1 MDELMEEL
9 NPESLIRE
17 VYFRFGEGEP
27 VKFAYTTGNN
37 FSLVLEDGAEEPSV
51 TFSDGK
57 GNEFTIF
64 IKRQDG
70 IQP

>member
-1 MDELMEEL
+1 MEDIT
-9 NPESLIRE
+9 PESLVRE
-17 VYFRFGEGEP
+17 VCFRFGDEEP
-27 VKFAYTTGNN
+27 IKFAYTMGNE

-57 GNEFTIF
+57 GKEFTIF
-64 IKRQDG
+64 IKRKDG

>member
-1 MDELMEEL
+1 MDELMEDL
-9 NPESLIRE
+9 NPESLVRE
-17 VYFRFGEGEP
+17 VYFQFKDGEP
-27 VKFAYTTGNN
+27 VKFANTIGNN

-64 IKRQDG
+64 IKRRDG
-70 IQP
+70 IQ